1 MDYTNYEAIE
11 QNRTSLQEVA
21 KDVYLV
27 IADFNL
33 SIGQVTYP
41 DGNKN
46 DALYTVEKGWVI
58 LDEPETEI
66 IDDFETRFELFP
78 EILAV
83 IRAAL
88 N

>member
-33 SIGQVTYP
+33 SIGQVTYS

-66 IDDFETRFELFP
+66 IDDFETRFESSP

-88 N
+88 S

>member
-1 MDYTNYEAIE
+1 MDYTNYEVIE

-33 SIGQVTYP
+33 SIGQVTYS
-41 DGNKN
+41 DGSRN

-66 IDDFETRFELFP
+66 IDDFETRFESSP

-88 N
+88 S

>member
-33 SIGQVTYP
+33 SIGQVTYS

-58 LDEPETEI
+58 LDGPGTEI
-66 IDDFETRFELFP
+66 IDDFETRCESSP